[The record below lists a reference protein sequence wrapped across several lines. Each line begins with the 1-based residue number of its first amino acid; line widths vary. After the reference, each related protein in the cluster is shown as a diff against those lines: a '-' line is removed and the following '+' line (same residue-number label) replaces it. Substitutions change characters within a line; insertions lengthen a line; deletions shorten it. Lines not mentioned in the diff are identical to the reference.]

1 MKVFFTSPTKQ
12 DQKELEDAGLKASL
26 LDDRVK
32 IVAVDDDSHVG
43 TLFMGQKDYDRLGE
57 DYIRQNVS
65 MQFSK
70 FTNSWFVR
78 VSENNFY
85 NDQARNPDKIIP
97 VSFVEIENGTGR
109 QVYRGEDGRYYLRDV
124 SNREPFAKWYICG
137 KRRVFEDG
145 NEPRAN
151 LIFQCGEQQEKVI
164 YDDWNGV
171 AAYSDTFI
179 QTSIRRRK
187 SCICQRLSWKK
198 SKVNIRRWF
207 SWMTI
212 LLMPLIWSV
221 IF

>member
-32 IVAVDDDSHVG
+32 IVAVDGDSHVG

-164 YDDWNGV
+164 
-171 AAYSDTFI
+171 
-179 QTSIRRRK
+179 
-187 SCICQRLSWKK
+187 
-198 SKVNIRRWF
+198 
-207 SWMTI
+207 
-212 LLMPLIWSV
+212 
-221 IF
+221 

>member
-32 IVAVDDDSHVG
+32 IVAVDG
-43 TLFMGQKDYDRLGE
+43 
-57 DYIRQNVS
+57 
-65 MQFSK
+65 
-70 FTNSWFVR
+70 
-78 VSENNFY
+78 
-85 NDQARNPDKIIP
+85 
-97 VSFVEIENGTGR
+97 GTGR

-171 AAYSDTFI
+171 AAYSDTFNPNFY
-179 QTSIRRRK
+179 K
-187 SCICQRLSWKK
+187 EA
-198 SKVNIRRWF
+198 
-207 SWMTI
+207 
-212 LLMPLIWSV
+212 
-221 IF
+221 

>member
-32 IVAVDDDSHVG
+32 IVAVDGDSHVG

-85 NDQARNPDKIIP
+85 NDQARNPDKIIH
-97 VSFVEIENGTGR
+97 VSFV
-109 QVYRGEDGRYYLRDV
+109 
-124 SNREPFAKWYICG
+124 
-137 KRRVFEDG
+137 
-145 NEPRAN
+145 
-151 LIFQCGEQQEKVI
+151 
-164 YDDWNGV
+164 
-171 AAYSDTFI
+171 
-179 QTSIRRRK
+179 
-187 SCICQRLSWKK
+187 
-198 SKVNIRRWF
+198 
-207 SWMTI
+207 
-212 LLMPLIWSV
+212 
-221 IF
+221 

>member
-43 TLFMGQKDYDRLGE
+43 TLFIGQKDYDRLGE

-109 QVYRGEDGRYYLRDV
+109 QVYRGEDWRYYLRDV

-151 LIFQCGEQQEKVI
+151 LIFQCGEQQEKVV

-171 AAYSDTFI
+171 AAYSDTFNPNFY
-179 QTSIRRRK
+179 K
-187 SCICQRLSWKK
+187 EA
-198 SKVNIRRWF
+198 
-207 SWMTI
+207 
-212 LLMPLIWSV
+212 
-221 IF
+221 

>member
-32 IVAVDDDSHVG
+32 IVAVDDNSHVG
-43 TLFMGQKDYDRLGE
+43 TLFMGQKDYDRL
-57 DYIRQNVS
+57 
-65 MQFSK
+65 
-70 FTNSWFVR
+70 TNSWFVR

-171 AAYSDTFI
+171 AAYPDTFNPNFY
-179 QTSIRRRK
+179 K
-187 SCICQRLSWKK
+187 EA
-198 SKVNIRRWF
+198 
-207 SWMTI
+207 
-212 LLMPLIWSV
+212 
-221 IF
+221 